1 MMKKSLI
8 ALTAAAGLLA
18 TTAAQA
24 DDFTYV
30 SGGINDWYNG
40 DVYVEGS
47 VRVNPNLVLDATYTD
62 AFDFTLYLG
71 GKYFVD
77 FGQQQDVDTFIQ
89 AGVSH
94 IEFNRNQ
101 GWYDNSDD
109 TGVYAGAGFTT
120 KFDEYSRFIVDAR
133 YDTVLDGFFSVGAR
147 FRYEFVPNLSG
158 DVGYRVNTSGI
169 DNEVRVGL
177 TYNF

>member
-1 MMKKSLI
+1 MKKSLI
-8 ALTAAAGLLA
+8 ALAAAAGMMA

-24 DDFTYV
+24 DDFTYI
-30 SGGINDWYNG
+30 SGGIYDWG
-40 DVYVEGS
+40 DSDVYVEGS
-47 VRVNPNLVLDATYTD
+47 VTVNPNLVLNAQYTD
-62 AFDFTLYLG
+62 AADFTLYIG

-77 FGQQQDVDTFIQ
+77 FGQQQDVDTFLQ
-89 AGVSH
+89 LGMSH
-94 IEFNRNQ
+94 IEGYGN
-101 GWYDNSDD
+101 WDD

-120 KFDEYSRFIVDAR
+120 KFDEFSRFIVDAR

-147 FRYEFVPNLSG
+147 FRYEFVQNLSG
-158 DVGYRVNTSGI
+158 DVGYRVNTSGT

>member
-1 MMKKSLI
+1 MKKSII
-8 ALTAAAGLLA
+8 ALAAAAGMMA

-24 DDFTYV
+24 DDFTYI
-30 SGGINDWYNG
+30 SGGIYDWGNS

-47 VRVNPNLVLDATYTD
+47 VRVNPNLVLNAQYTD
-62 AFDFTLYLG
+62 IADFSLYIG

-77 FGQQQDVDTFIQ
+77 FGQQQDVDTFLQ
-89 AGVSH
+89 LGMSH
-94 IEFNRNQ
+94 IEGSGN
-101 GWYDNSDD
+101 WDD
-109 TGVYAGAGFTT
+109 TGAYAGAGFTT

-133 YDTVLDGFFSVGAR
+133 YDTLLDGFFSVGAR
-147 FRYEFVPNLSG
+147 FRYAFAQNLSG
-158 DVGYRVNTSGI
+158 DVGYRVNTSGV

>member
-1 MMKKSLI
+1 MKKSMI
-8 ALTAAAGLLA
+8 ALATAGLMA
-18 TTAAQA
+18 SAVSSAQA

-30 SGGINDWYNG
+30 SGGIYDIG
-40 DVYVEGS
+40 DSDIYLEGS
-47 VRVNPNLVLDATYTD
+47 MRLNPNLVLSAQYTD
-62 AFDFTLYLG
+62 AAEFSLYGG

-77 FGQQQDVDTFIQ
+77 FGQSQDVETFIQ

-94 IEFNRNQ
+94 
-101 GWYDNSDD
+101 YDFSDGPDFSAGDD

-120 KFDEYSRFIVDAR
+120 KFDQYSRFIVDAR

-147 FRYEFVPNLSG
+147 FRYEFLDRLSG
-158 DVGYRVNTSGI
+158 DVGYRVNTSGM

-177 TYNF
+177 TYSF

>member
-1 MMKKSLI
+1 MKKSMI
-8 ALTAAAGLLA
+8 ALATAGLMTAAG
-18 TTAAQA
+18 AAQA

-30 SGGINDWYNG
+30 SGGIYDVYDS

-47 VRVNPNLVLDATYTD
+47 VRVNPNLVLDAQITNVGD
-62 AFDFTLYLG
+62 LSLYAG

-77 FGQQQDVDTFIQ
+77 FGQQQDINTFIQ

-94 IEFNRNQ
+94 
-101 GWYDNSDD
+101 YDFGPGDD

-120 KFDEYSRFIVDAR
+120 KFDRYSTLIIDAR
-133 YDTVLDGFFSVGAR
+133 YDTVLDGFASVGGR
-147 FRYEFVPNLSG
+147 FRYEFVQNLSG
-158 DVGYRVNTSGI
+158 DVGVRVNTSDM

-177 TYNF
+177 TYTF

>member
-1 MMKKSLI
+1 MKKSII
-8 ALTAAAGLLA
+8 ALAAAAGMMA
-18 TTAAQA
+18 TAAQA

-30 SGGINDWYNG
+30 SGGIYDVG
-40 DVYVEGS
+40 DSDVYVEGS
-47 VRVNPNLVLDATYTD
+47 VRVNPNLVLNAQFTD
-62 AFDFTLYLG
+62 VADFSLYVG

-94 IEFNRNQ
+94 
-101 GWYDNSDD
+101 YDYDWSDD
-109 TGVYAGAGFTT
+109 TGVYGGVGFTT
-120 KFDEYSRFIVDAR
+120 KFDEFSRLIVDAR

-147 FRYEFVPNLSG
+147 FRYEFIQNLSG
-158 DVGYRVNTSGI
+158 DIGYRVNTSGM

-177 TYNF
+177 TYSF

>member
-1 MMKKSLI
+1 MKKSII
-8 ALTAAAGLLA
+8 ALTAAAGLMA
-18 TTAAQA
+18 TAAHA

-30 SGGINDWYNG
+30 SGGIYDVYDS

-47 VRVNPNLVLDATYTD
+47 VRVNPNLVLSAQFTD
-62 AFDFTLYLG
+62 VADFSLYAG

-77 FGQQQDVDTFIQ
+77 FGQQQDIDTFIQ

-94 IEFNRNQ
+94 YEFA
-101 GWYDNSDD
+101 NSDD

-120 KFDEYSRFIVDAR
+120 KFDEFSRFIVDAR

-147 FRYEFVPNLSG
+147 FRYEFLPSFSG
-158 DVGYRVNTSGI
+158 DVGYRVNTSGT
-169 DNEVRVGL
+169 DNEIRVGL
-177 TYNF
+177 TYTF